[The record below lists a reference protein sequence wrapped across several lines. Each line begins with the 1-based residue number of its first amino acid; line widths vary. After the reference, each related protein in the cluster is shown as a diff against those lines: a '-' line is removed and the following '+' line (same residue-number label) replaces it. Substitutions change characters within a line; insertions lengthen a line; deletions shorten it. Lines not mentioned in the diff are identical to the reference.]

1 MSQTVTI
8 EMELPD
14 DLAQFRLPA
23 GVHSR
28 LQALLDRQDQ
38 GQRLT
43 VAEVGGPLSVL
54 VTGCATNL
62 FHVRPRRHHQPLGL
76 QHGWIRGSAAQS
88 NSCRLLH
95 AELGPDTGW

>member
-23 GVHSR
+23 GLHRR
-28 LQALLDRQDQ
+28 LQDMLDQQDR

-43 VAEVGGPLSVL
+43 AAEREEAEDLVNLAETLSLLRLRTERASREGVAG
-54 VTGCATNL
+54 
-62 FHVRPRRHHQPLGL
+62 R
-76 QHGWIRGSAAQS
+76 
-88 NSCRLLH
+88 
-95 AELGPDTGW
+95 

>member
-43 VAEVGGPLSVL
+43 VAERAEAEGL
-54 VTGCATNL
+54 VNL
-62 FHVRPRRHHQPLGL
+62 AETLTLLRLRTERAG
-76 QHGWIRGSAAQS
+76 RSKAAGQ
-88 NSCRLLH
+88 
-95 AELGPDTGW
+95 

>member
-23 GVHSR
+23 ALHRR
-28 LQALLDRQDQ
+28 LQDMLDRQDQ

-43 VAEVGGPLSVL
+43 AAERAEAEELVNLAETLSLLRLRTKRVSRERVAG
-54 VTGCATNL
+54 
-62 FHVRPRRHHQPLGL
+62 Q
-76 QHGWIRGSAAQS
+76 
-88 NSCRLLH
+88 
-95 AELGPDTGW
+95 